1 MIRVSQHTTEGFRVM
16 AEYGQWKVG
25 MLRYCSRFSR
35 LGEMERHMLTDEVFI
50 LVSGSATL
58 CTDKETVTMVQGC
71 VYTVPAGVWH
81 HIVVSEGDFV
91 MALGAPWGLNRSIS
105 IGIISCAKPSSGW
118 KTGACRSSF
127 FGSKISVLSARYFS
141 QTEKS
146 VNSAKDFAYGTS
158 AIGNSSSKI
167 KCRVCFARVIAT

>member
-1 MIRVSQHTTEGFRVM
+1 MIRISQHATEGFRVM

-58 CTDKETVTMVQGC
+58 YTDKETVTMVQGC

-81 HIVVSEGDFV
+81 HIVVSEDANV
-91 MALGAPWGLNRSIS
+91 IVVENRDTAPENTQ
-105 IGIISCAKPSSGW
+105 K
-118 KTGACRSSF
+118 KT
-127 FGSKISVLSARYFS
+127 L
-141 QTEKS
+141 
-146 VNSAKDFAYGTS
+146 
-158 AIGNSSSKI
+158 
-167 KCRVCFARVIAT
+167 